1 MTQESKAV
9 LDALH
14 NVKSGKD
21 VFNALCE
28 VPSENLHDMH
38 EMITFI
44 IVERN
49 KHDSEM
55 CKCS

>member
-14 NVKSGKD
+14 SVKSGKD

-28 VPSENLHDMH
+28 VPSENLHDMRD
-38 EMITFI
+38 MITFI
-44 IVERN
+44 IVERS
-49 KHDSEM
+49 KYDSEM
-55 CKCS
+55 CAC